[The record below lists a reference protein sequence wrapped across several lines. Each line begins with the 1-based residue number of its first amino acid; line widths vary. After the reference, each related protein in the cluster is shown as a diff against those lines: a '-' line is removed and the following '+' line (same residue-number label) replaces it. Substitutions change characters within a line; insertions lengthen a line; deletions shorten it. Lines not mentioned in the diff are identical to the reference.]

1 MKFFEVFTDKHYR
14 QLLAELT
21 KREIAQRYKQSIL
34 GYFWVILNPLAQM
47 FVMSFVF
54 SKLFNIVGL
63 GVPYSIFLFAG
74 LLPWTLF
81 SSSLSSASNAL
92 VGNAGLLSK
101 IYFPR
106 EILVASTILAKVV
119 DYFLASLIFVL
130 MMIIFKVPVTW
141 NVLWFIPIFL
151 IQNLFSYA
159 IGIILA
165 AFNLFYRDIQYLL
178 NLILLVWMYLTPI
191 VYSTETF
198 PANYRWIFQFNP
210 MAIIINA
217 YRQVILAGG
226 APNFLSLGIAAVLSL
241 IFFILA
247 FRLFKKLEGQ
257 FADAV

>member
-1 MKFFEVFTDKHYR
+1 MKLLEIFTNKHYR
-14 QLLAELT
+14 QLLSELT

-81 SSSLSSASNAL
+81 AGSLSSASNAL

-119 DYFLASLIFVL
+119 DYFLASIIFVL

-159 IGIILA
+159 LGIILS

-178 NLILLVWMYLTPI
+178 SLILLIWMYLTPI
-191 VYSTETF
+191 VYSAETF
-198 PANYRWIFQFNP
+198 PAAYRWIFQFNP
-210 MAIIINA
+210 MAILVNA

-226 APNFLSLGIAAVLSL
+226 APNFMSLGIAAILSIVLFL
-241 IFFILA
+241 LA